1 MAEAFV
7 QLLLDNLSSL
17 IQGEIGLIMGVDDE
31 MKNLS
36 STLTTIQAVLE
47 DAEEKQL
54 ESKAIRNWLCKLND
68 LTYEID
74 DILDVCATE
83 VSKLKYKNIKSS
95 RYLQNIFYRYKIGR
109 RVKEVTKELNTIAI
123 ERAQYHLHEM
133 TVDRQIKVSSIRETC
148 SILDESHPVYGRG
161 KEREK
166 IVDILVNQTKECR
179 ELSILPI
186 IGIGGLGKTTLA
198 QEVFKN
204 DRVTA
209 HFDIKVWVC
218 VSFDFDHKT
227 LIKAILESV
236 SGKGSASDLVHLDT
250 LQRRLMELLNQK
262 RYLLVLDD
270 VWNEDQDKW
279 SMLKSFLACGSTGAS
294 IIVTTRIKSVADIM
308 STFPAHHLTGL
319 SDEDCW
325 LLFKQRAFG
334 QKEEHPN
341 LEAIGKLIVKKCGGV
356 PLAAKTLGGLLRLKR
371 KEKEWIH
378 VKDSEIWNLPQAE
391 TSILPALRLS
401 YNHLPLRFRQCFAYC
416 AIFPKDMWIE
426 KEELI
431 LLWAT
436 HGYISS
442 IGAMEVEDVGNGIWD
457 ELVWRCLFQDVII
470 KRDGQT
476 VFKIHDLVHD
486 LAQSIMENKV
496 LGTQVEINNRSATIT
511 KIREVN
517 LKNHIVAFPTS
528 MLPNMDLTSALKN
541 YSRLRVLNASRT
553 NIDDLPYS
561 VGKLKH
567 LRYLNLSYTEIR
579 SLPKAICSL
588 WNLKILNLN
597 YCDRLVG
604 LPKNIRYMRN
614 LRHLFLDWCKSFC
627 QMPPNIGELTSLR
640 TLSVFIVG
648 HEKGTQLKELQ
659 FLDLGGKLF
668 IEHLERV
675 ENLVDARKAN
685 LAEKRNLRDL
695 GLIWNGDNGTTSR
708 EILDEKVLEVLEP
721 PPNLETLAIGGFRG
735 NCFPPWMRSST
746 LGKIVRIDISN
757 CPNCLCLPKEL
768 GELPLLKRLE
778 LTRLAVQ
785 YIIEDDIQGVK
796 QEKSLF
802 PALEELGLTY
812 LPNLKGL
819 SKEDTGEMFPNLR
832 ELKINGSSP
841 LMLPRWLSLKNLT
854 ATKCSNE
861 TLISVAKL
869 KNLTDLNLSFDES
882 VICFPKEIL
891 QNLTNVESLFISN
904 LQQHHL
910 PEEGLQ
916 FAATPSQKCL
926 RNLFIW
932 GSDTLAYL
940 PKRWLPHLT
949 ALEGLFIVRCPEFV
963 EFPEETKCLKSL
975 KSLHLSHLPKMICLP
990 ESLQYIRSLKSLSL
1004 SNLSQLNSLPNWLG
1018 NYTTLDSL
1026 YIHECPNITSLPPII
1041 RAMENLKYIYIEN
1054 CPELERRCEK
1064 GKGEDWHK
1072 IAHIWNLRIVDRM
1085 NVDQMKEEVQVELG
1099 HPSVPSIKGYR
1110 SYRYVDYYKKGMLK

>member
-31 MKNLS
+31 IKNLS

-54 ESKAIRNWLCKLND
+54 ESKAIQNWLCKLND

-95 RYLQNIFYRYKIGR
+95 HNYLQNIFYRYKIGR

-123 ERAQYHLHEM
+123 ESTHYHLREM
-133 TVDRQIKVSSIRETC
+133 AVDRQSKIASIRETC
-148 SILDESHPVYGRG
+148 SIPDESHPVYGRDE
-161 KEREK
+161 EREK

-198 QEVFKN
+198 QEVFKD

-218 VSFDFDHKT
+218 VSFDFDHIT
-227 LIKAILESV
+227 LIKAILENV
-236 SGKGSASDLVHLDT
+236 SGNGSASDLVHLDT
-250 LQRRLMELLNQK
+250 LQRRLTELLNQK
-262 RYLLVLDD
+262 RFLLVLDD
-270 VWNEDQDKW
+270 VWNKNQDKW

-294 IIVTTRIKSVADIM
+294 IIVTTRLKSVADIM
-308 STFPAHHLTGL
+308 STFPAHHLTRL
-319 SDEDCW
+319 SDKDCW
-325 LLFKQRAFG
+325 LLFQQRAFG

-341 LEAIGKLIVKKCGGV
+341 LEAIGKLIVKKCVGV
-356 PLAAKTLGGLLRLKR
+356 PLAAKTLGGLLRFKR

-378 VKDSEIWNLPQAE
+378 VKDSEIWNLPQE
-391 TSILPALRLS
+391 ENSILPALRLS

-416 AIFPKDMWIE
+416 AIFPKDLWIE

-457 ELVWRCLFQDVII
+457 ELVWRCLFQDVKINF
-470 KRDGQT
+470 DGQT

-511 KIREVN
+511 KIREVS
-517 LKNHIVAFPTS
+517 LQNHIVAFPTS

-567 LRYLNLSYTEIR
+567 LRYLNLSHTEIR

-597 YCDRLVG
+597 YCERLVG

-695 GLIWNGDNGTTSR
+695 GLIWKGDNGTTSR

-778 LTRLAVQ
+778 LTELAVE

-802 PALEELGLTY
+802 PTLEELGLTY

-819 SKEDTGEMFPNLR
+819 SKEDTGEMFPNLQKLEIR
-832 ELKINGSSP
+832 GSSP
-841 LMLPRWLSLKNLT
+841 LILPRLLSLKKLT
-854 ATKCSNE
+854 AIECSNA

-869 KNLTDLNLSFDES
+869 KNITDLVLRFDES

-891 QNLTNVESLFISN
+891 QNLTNVESLTITN

-916 FAATPSQKCL
+916 GLKCL
-926 RNLFIW
+926 RNLYIW
-932 GSDTLAYL
+932 DCDTLAYL

-949 ALEGLFIVRCPEFV
+949 ALETLTIGSCPEFV

-975 KSLHLSHLPKMICLP
+975 KSLHLRSLPKMICLP
-990 ESLQYIRSLKSLSL
+990 ESLQYIPSLKSLSL
-1004 SNLSQLNSLPNWLG
+1004 RKLSQLNSLPNWLG
-1018 NYTTLDSL
+1018 NFTTLHSL
-1026 YIHECPNITSLPPII
+1026 SIDECPNITSLPAII
-1041 RAMENLKYIYIEN
+1041 QGMESLKTIYIEN

-1072 IAHIWNLRIVDRM
+1072 IAHIPNLRIVD
-1085 NVDQMKEEVQVELG
+1085 QMKRELPVFLH
-1099 HPSVPSIKGYR
+1099 HPSVPSITG
-1110 SYRYVDYYKKGMLK
+1110 YRYVDYYKKGMLK